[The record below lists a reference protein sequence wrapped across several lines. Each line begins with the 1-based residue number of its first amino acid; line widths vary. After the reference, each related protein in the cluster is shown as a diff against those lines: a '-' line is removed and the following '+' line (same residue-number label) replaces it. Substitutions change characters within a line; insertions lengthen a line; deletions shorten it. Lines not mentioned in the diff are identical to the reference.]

1 MDLSREHGVVARR
14 GGGQA
19 WAGHGLALLSA
30 VMLAGA
36 SVGWLAGD
44 PAVVG
49 ERTGLGAESGV
60 APALASL
67 LGFYKG
73 LLDLWP
79 LPLALWA
86 ALRRDAA
93 TAALVWAVAVVVIP
107 LADIA
112 AHAMTGRAW
121 ADAVVHIPFLAAMT
135 GAAAAYAIAAR
146 RPDRAM

>member
-1 MDLSREHGVVARR
+1 
-14 GGGQA
+14 
-19 WAGHGLALLSA
+19 
-30 VMLAGA
+30 MLVGA
-36 SVGWLAGD
+36 SIGWLSGD
-44 PAVVG
+44 PSVIG
-49 ERTGLGAESGV
+49 ERTGLGEESAV
-60 APALASL
+60 ASALASL

-86 ALRRDAA
+86 ALRRDPA
-93 TAALVWAVAVVVIP
+93 TAALVWAVAVAVIP

-121 ADAVVHIPFLAAMT
+121 ADAVVHVPFLVAMS

-146 RPDRAM
+146 RPGRVM

>member
-1 MDLSREHGVVARR
+1 M
-14 GGGQA
+14 
-19 WAGHGLALLSA
+19 LL
-30 VMLAGA
+30 GA
-36 SVGWLAGD
+36 SIGWLAGD

-60 APALASL
+60 APTLAAL
-67 LGFYKG
+67 LGVYKG

-86 ALRRDAA
+86 ALRRDPA
-93 TAALVWAVAVVVIP
+93 TAALVWAVAVAVIP

-121 ADAVVHIPFLAAMT
+121 ADAVVHVPFLVAMA

-146 RPDRAM
+146 HAGRANAAL